1 MEQLRHPK
9 SFFLK
14 SHVHQSRTAYEA
26 YMLLNKYHDGLKEIL
41 MNDKSLKQ
49 HVRDQII
56 CEIMRVQ
63 AFLRDLAEN
72 VQIIVLVMQLD
83 NKKLSYDPHAG
94 C

>member
-1 MEQLRHPK
+1 MEQLRQPQ
-9 SFFLK
+9 SFLLK

-26 YMLLNKYHDGLKEIL
+26 YMLLNNYNQGLKDIL
-41 MNDKSLKQ
+41 IKDASLKQ

-63 AFLRDLAEN
+63 AFLRDLANN
-72 VQIIVLVMQLD
+72 VQIRVLVMQLD